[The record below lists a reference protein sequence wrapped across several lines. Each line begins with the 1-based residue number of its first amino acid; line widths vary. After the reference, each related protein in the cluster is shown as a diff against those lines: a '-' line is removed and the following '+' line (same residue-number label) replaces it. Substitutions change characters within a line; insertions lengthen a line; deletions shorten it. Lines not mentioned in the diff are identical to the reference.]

1 MLSFVKDRVLW
12 CRKTLEGT
20 LFFDLQGEMYT
31 VSHCIQDN
39 LDRPSGLSGNQIRD
53 TRVRKVD
60 NYAAKGRLGDA

>member
-31 VSHCIQDN
+31 VSSHCVQDKP
-39 LDRPSGLSGNQIRD
+39 DKPDKPFGLSGDPMKRY
-53 TRVRKVD
+53 TSKE
-60 NYAAKGRLGDA
+60 K